1 MKIPAL
7 STIAAGALLAS
18 CAPRQSVTWQPGVA
32 IAKSAAATTPA
43 AEPRTVRLEQKV
55 RLRSKGRTM
64 NFDAVLVAD
73 SSRGR
78 MEALG
83 PFGMSLATLVWQ
95 DTSWQL
101 WLPAQSAMVRG
112 SGDSLALPIVG
123 MKSFRPRELVAPY
136 LGRGI
141 GSTSGLPL
149 RRVGG
154 DKHQSLFMPIAEQP
168 GWAIA
173 IDRGNGLPIYKQI
186 LRNGRESERFRFG
199 GWRLRDGLPVPDTI
213 VRTGS
218 DSQRIDIRLTSWE
231 TIDSLAP
238 SVFSI
243 QLEKPVDT
251 IVVIQDGIGRRRYQI
266 RPAAGAPSSPAAETI
281 VDSLSGSDDSIE
293 ESSPEDSTDLPEDDP
308 SGLEDDDE
316 PLPGNE

>member
-1 MKIPAL
+1 MKFPAL
-7 STIAAGALLAS
+7 TSIAAGALLVS
-18 CAPRQSVTWQPGVA
+18 CAPRQTVVWQPGVEL
-32 IAKSAAATTPA
+32 AKSVSAPTPA
-43 AEPRTVRLEQKV
+43 SEPRTVRLEQKV

-73 SSRGR
+73 STRGR

-101 WLPAQSAMVRG
+101 WLPSQNAMVRG

-123 MKSFRPRELVAPY
+123 MKTFRPRELVAPY
-136 LGRGI
+136 LGRGV
-141 GSTSGLPL
+141 GSITGQPL

-154 DKHQSLFMPIAEQP
+154 DKQQSLLVPIEPQP

-173 IDRGNGLPIYKQI
+173 IDRRSGLPIYKQI
-186 LRNGRESERFRFG
+186 LRNGRESERFGFG
-199 GWRLRDGLPVPDTI
+199 GWRLRDGLPVPDSI

-231 TIDSLAP
+231 TIDSLPP

-251 IVVIQDGIGRRRYQI
+251 IVVIQDGIGRRRFQI
-266 RPAAGAPSSPAAETI
+266 RPAGGAPASPAAETF
-281 VDSLSGSDDSIE
+281 VDSLSGSDEAID
-293 ESSPEDSTDLPEDDP
+293 ESSPEDSTDVPEDDP
-308 SGLEDDDE
+308 SGLEEEDE
-316 PLPGNE
+316 LLPGNE